1 MRRSFRRVKT
11 IAPSILT
18 AEMQIFGD
26 IIGDG
31 AIEIAGR
38 IDGDIRCLSVKLQP
52 GSVLTGNITAEKAEI
67 HGEVKGDI
75 TAKNITC
82 GATAKI
88 VGDIMHQR
96 IHIEDGA
103 YIDGNCKKFIQE
115 DSEPKRLTVVKLL
128 EDKKLDK
135 KQKPLRKLKSV
146 S

>member
-1 MRRSFRRVKT
+1 MRKNFRKIKT

-18 AEMQIFGD
+18 SEMHIFGD
-26 IIGDG
+26 IVGDG

-52 GSVLTGNITAEKAEI
+52 GSVLSGNITAEKAEI

-75 TAKNITC
+75 IAKSISC
-82 GATAKI
+82 GSTAKI
-88 VGDIMHQR
+88 VGDIMHHR

-115 DSEPKRLTVVKLL
+115 DTEPKRLTVVKLI
-128 EDKKLDK
+128 EDKQEK
-135 KQKPLRKLKSV
+135 KEGKVRRLRRV